1 VLLQKLRGTW
11 GWVFYSSLMLVLVMS
26 LAFPVFGLPN
36 KTNDFQIQA
45 FDENLTAAQ
54 VAGDPAAL
62 QTAARVW
69 TLDGEQLFRRQ
80 YPDDEAAARWL
91 LTAPEGVIVEAFSKS
106 SSYSDY
112 GRMAAY
118 SGQPSVLGWW
128 YHEWQWRG
136 ITTEQVS
143 QIQNLTCMANDR
155 YDLSRRMRSDDI
167 SCLYETNNWDIAN
180 EVITQYHIRYVVVG
194 SLERQVYHLNEK
206 KFQQHLTQ
214 VFKQNDVV
222 IYKVP

>member
-1 VLLQKLRGTW
+1 
-11 GWVFYSSLMLVLVMS
+11 MA

-36 KTNDFQIQA
+36 KTNDFQVQA
-45 FDENLTAAQ
+45 FDQNLTAAQ

-69 TLDGEQLFRRQ
+69 TLDGEQLFQRQ

-106 SSYSDY
+106 SSYTDY
-112 GRMAAY
+112 GRMAVY

-136 ITTEQVS
+136 SVSEQVS
-143 QIQNLTCMANDR
+143 PIQDLTCKAAES